1 MKYTWT
7 RSELYNKD
15 GIQIFIVRCN
25 ENGRLKTWEI
35 VENGILRKATHEEV
49 QPYLDPDYKKRKAQK
64 AKERET
70 KRINRAKYGALGGW
84 SADELKFTWA

>member
-35 VENGILRKATHEEV
+35 VENGVSRKATHEEV

-70 KRINRAKYGALGGW
+70 KRINRQKYGALGGW

>member
-7 RSELYNKD
+7 RSELYNKND
-15 GIQIFIVRCN
+15 IQIFIVRCN

-35 VENGILRKATHEEV
+35 VENGIAKKATHEEV
-49 QPYLDPDYKKRKAQK
+49 QPYLDPDYEKRKARK
-64 AKERET
+64 MKERET
-70 KRINRAKYGALGGW
+70 KRVNRAKYGALGRW